1 MEIELKKLS
10 DENMKQCFELKV
22 TKDQMQYIASN
33 EDSCKAAKIVYGGNY
48 SE

>member
-1 MEIELKKLS
+1 MEIELKKLT

-22 TKDQMQYIASN
+22 IKDQMQYIASN
-33 EDSCKAAKIVYGGNY
+33 EDSWKAAKIVYGGKY